1 MPIRIDLEA
10 DGYRLSDTFTWNLN
24 GKVGEHAFWVI
35 NFGGYTFLFICS
47 FSRFFSLI
55 ETVITPGMFAEM
67 LCDDLDLPPPLFATD
82 IAKAIQEQTE
92 DYYLHAPSMMDASV
106 IHPQQ
111 QEPSSEK
118 ISSGPEFRT
127 VIKVWMVIVL
137 IRRVRYSKLT
147 ERIIA

>member
-1 MPIRIDLEA
+1 
-10 DGYRLSDTFTWNLN
+10 
-24 GKVGEHAFWVI
+24 
-35 NFGGYTFLFICS
+35 LF

-106 IHPQQ
+106 IQPQQ
-111 QEPSSEK
+111 QEPSIEK

-127 VIKVWMVIVL
+127 VIKV
-137 IRRVRYSKLT
+137 
-147 ERIIA
+147 